1 MMKAA
6 ESFKIGLSGLRS
18 NKLRAALTM
27 LGIVFGVAAVIAMMS
42 IGEGAKEE
50 TLQQIELMGTN
61 NIIIQRVAIKQGV
74 NKSKAMFSPGLTV
87 DDAKAIKELV
97 PLIDFVTPQREMEQK
112 LEYKSSLLDV
122 KIIGTTPEYPQ
133 TFNSKIG
140 DGTFFQN
147 FHVSSYANVCV
158 IGSDIKDKIFR
169 FEDPINKKIKLG
181 DLWFDIIGVM
191 AHKNVSPASS
201 GSLGLRNFN
210 EDIYI
215 PFTTMMYKME
225 PPPTDQSNVMFFYPG
240 MEEPANVIDRNSV
253 DQLTAKVKNSDELKP
268 AAYLVE
274 KILERRHYGIKDY
287 AVVLPEA
294 LLAQKQKTQRIF
306 NIVMGAIA
314 GISLLVGGIG
324 IMNIMLANILER
336 TREIGVRRAV
346 GATKVDVL
354 SQFIYEALTISVV
367 GGLLGIIVGFFLTS
381 LISTYA
387 EWKTIISPFSVVL
400 AFVVSVATGLI
411 FGIYPAK
418 QAAEKNPIDSLRYE

>member
-1 MMKAA
+1 MKTM

-42 IGEGAKEE
+42 IGEGAKQE

-61 NIIIQRVAIKQGV
+61 NIIIQRVTIKQGT
-74 NKSKAMFSPGLTV
+74 NKSKAMFSPGLNLN
-87 DDAKAIKELV
+87 DAKSIKELV
-97 PLIDFVTPQREMEQK
+97 PLIEFVTPQREMNNK
-112 LEYKSSLLDV
+112 LVYKSNLVDV
-122 KIIGTTPEYPQ
+122 KLIGTTPDYPQ
-133 TFNSKIG
+133 TFNSKL
-140 DGTFFQN
+140 DEGTFFKN
-147 FHVSSYANVCV
+147 FHMSSYTDVCV
-158 IGSDIKDKIFR
+158 IGSDIKQKLFR
-169 FEDPINKKIKLG
+169 FEDPLNKKIKLG
-181 DLWFDIIGVM
+181 DLWFDVIGVM
-191 AHKNVSPASS
+191 AHKNVSPSS
-201 GSLGLRNFN
+201 GGNLELRNFN

-215 PFTTMMYKME
+215 PLTTMMYKME
-225 PPPTDQSNVMFFYPG
+225 PPPTDQSNIEFFYPG
-240 MEEPANVIDRNSV
+240 MQEPANVIDRNSV
-253 DQLTAKVKNSDELKP
+253 DQLTAKIKNSDQLKET
-268 AAYLVE
+268 AYLVE
-274 KILERRHYGIKDY
+274 KIMERRHYGIKDY
-287 AVVLPEA
+287 TIVLPEE

-346 GATKVDVL
+346 GATKIDVL
-354 SQFIYEALTISVV
+354 SQFIFEALTISVV
-367 GGLLGIIVGFFLTS
+367 GGLLGIVVGFFLTS

-387 EWKTIISPFSVVL
+387 EWKTIISPISVIL
-400 AFVVSVATGLI
+400 AFVVSVATGLV

>member
-418 QAAEKNPIDSLRYE
+418 QAAEKNPIASLRYA